1 MSKRRL
7 SALLALSA
15 FSLFLLSASQLSA
28 SPATPG
34 FHAAVLMPNST
45 GGTEPSLAISGD
57 GTRYVSWQ
65 VPGKFA
71 GSADGVNFTALA
83 TPDAGASGDVTNAV
97 SYSGALYNGQIC
109 GGATELHSCV
119 YRSLDGGKHWTTQN
133 ILADNHP
140 GASDRPWIDV
150 YPKKNTTPTASDP
163 DKDTVYL
170 EYHTFSPDD
179 LVYVTVSTDGGKTF
193 SPPRVIASDTNA
205 ADPSIC
211 NTIPGGITVD
221 QDTGAVYALWLSGN
235 DVESN
240 VHTGCNYSQIGPFNK
255 AWVSVSTDGGTTWT
269 SHLAWQGAFDPV
281 TKIGDN
287 ADKIFST
294 ITVDTSHQV
303 HIALSVRHDDDPLGF
318 VTQCQ
323 VNAGN
328 CQETPQAT
336 DLYLVTSPDQGQ
348 HWTEPF
354 QINKTTGSFFFPWLS
369 AGSAGIVD
377 ATYYSSTTLQPNKPS
392 SVWYVGLSQITGGVA
407 TYSSGAHAIYTS
419 TPLATD
425 EILLDPNPIHG
436 DGTTGGG
443 ICTFGIFCSAV
454 PGANRGLADV
464 FEVHVDPAGGA
475 NVTWTKDLGGRRI
488 FFACQTSGASA
499 FAGAPDLN
507 GCYGPADL
515 SIAKSGS
522 PDPVLQGQNLTYHLA
537 VTNNGTP
544 SGPSTTSGVKV
555 TDSLPAEVTF
565 VSATPSRGT
574 CSGTST
580 ITCSLG
586 VLPGGAAATV
596 DIVAKAST
604 SGTVTNT
611 AAVSAITADPKPS
624 NNTATARTTVVPAAD
639 LSITKT
645 DAPDPAHVGQNLTYT
660 IRVSNGG
667 PSPATGVT
675 VDDTLPKNAG
685 YATATTSQGACTA
698 KPSKQLVTC
707 SLGSIP
713 SGGNATITIVVK
725 PTAKGTILNTATVS
739 AQEADPN
746 GSNNSAS
753 ATTTV
758 QP

>member
-1 MSKRRL
+1 MLRRCL
-7 SALLALSA
+7 PTLLALSV
-15 FSLFLLSASQLSA
+15 FSLFVSLGSEVMAN
-28 SPATPG
+28 PAMPG
-34 FHAAVLMPNST
+34 FHAAVQMPNST
-45 GGTEPSLAISGD
+45 GGTEPSLAISND
-57 GTRYVSWQ
+57 GIRYVSWQ

-71 GSADGVNFTALA
+71 GSADGEKFSPLA

-109 GGATELHSCV
+109 GGATELHSCI

-150 YPKKNTTPTASDP
+150 YPKKNTTPTASNP
-163 DKDTVYL
+163 DNDTVYL

-193 SPPRVIASDTNA
+193 SLPRIIASDTNA

-221 QDTGAVYALWLSGN
+221 QDTGTVYALWLSGN

-269 SHLAWQGAFDPV
+269 SHLAWQGAFDSV

-294 ITVDTSHQV
+294 ITVDSSHQV
-303 HIALSVRHDDDPLGF
+303 HIALSVRHNDDPLGF

-323 VNAGN
+323 VNQGN
-328 CQETPQAT
+328 CEETPQGT

-377 ATYYSSTTLQPNKPS
+377 ASYYSSTTLQPNKPS
-392 SVWYVGLSQITGGVA
+392 SVWYVGLSQIIGGVA
-407 TYSSGAHAIYTS
+407 TYTSGAHATYTS
-419 TPLATD
+419 TPVATD
-425 EILLDPNPIHG
+425 EVLLDPNPIHG
-436 DGTTGGG
+436 NGTTGGG

-475 NVTWTKDLGGRRI
+475 NVAWTKDLGGRRI
-488 FFACQTSGASA
+488 FFACQNSGASA
-499 FAGAPDLN
+499 LAGAPDLN
-507 GCYGPADL
+507 GCYGPADM
-515 SIAKSGS
+515 SITKTDS
-522 PDPVLQGQNLTYHLA
+522 PDPVRQGQDLTYHLT
-537 VTNNGTP
+537 VTNNGTS
-544 SGPSTTSGVKV
+544 SGPSTTSGVTI
-555 TDSLPAEVTF
+555 TDSLPPGVTL
-565 VSATPSRGT
+565 VSATPSVGS
-574 CSGTST
+574 CSGTTT
-580 ITCSLG
+580 ITCDLG
-586 VLPGGAAATV
+586 IFPGGASATV
-596 DIVAKAST
+596 DIVVKPST
-604 SGTVTNT
+604 SGTLTNT
-611 AAVSAITADPKPS
+611 ATVSAATSDPHS
-624 NNTATARTTVVPAAD
+624 GDNTATTTTTVVRAAD
-639 LSITKT
+639 LSVTKT
-645 DAPDPAHVGQNLTYT
+645 DAPDPVHIGQNLTYT
-660 IRVSNGG
+660 IGVANGG
-667 PSPATGVT
+667 PSSATGVT
-675 VDDTLPKNAG
+675 VNDALPKNAG
-685 YATATTSQGACTA
+685 FGSATASQGTCAL
-698 KPSKQLVTC
+698 KPSKRLVTC

-713 SGGNATITIVVK
+713 SGGSAVVTIVVK
-725 PTAKGTILNTATVS
+725 PTSKGTILNTATVS
-739 AQEADPN
+739 AQEADPD
-746 GSNNSAS
+746 GSNNSAT

-758 QP
+758 HS